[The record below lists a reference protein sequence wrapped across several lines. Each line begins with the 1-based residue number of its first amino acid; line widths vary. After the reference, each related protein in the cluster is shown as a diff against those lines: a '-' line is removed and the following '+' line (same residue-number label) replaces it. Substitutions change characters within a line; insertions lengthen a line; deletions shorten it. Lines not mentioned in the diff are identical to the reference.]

1 MSLSRVLSVRI
12 GLRSAGVRSGAP
24 RTRAALLLSLAAAML
39 GGCSTTAP
47 SPTGGLFGGLIATMA
62 EPDRKPP
69 QPAGEIEDDGM
80 EGAASPAP
88 AHVRARGRSHAAV
101 QPQLRLGADARR
113 RTTTPRIPPRRLE
126 HKYFRRVCDP
136 IYWWC
141 RCGSCA

>member
-47 SPTGGLFGGLIATMA
+47 SPTGGLFGGLIATMSEA
-62 EPDRKPP
+62 DRKPP

-80 EGAASPAP
+80 EGQ
-88 AHVRARGRSHAAV
+88 R
-101 QPQLRLGADARR
+101 
-113 RTTTPRIPPRRLE
+113 PPRLRMYE
-126 HKYFRRVCDP
+126 REDDP
-136 IYWWC
+136 TQPFSPNY
-141 RCGSCA
+141 GSVPIPHAEDGAEDPAAPV